1 LNLLSRDARIVT
13 SASELLLALLRGL
26 LADAHDP
33 TAIERWT
40 ALWRN
45 PLVSALAAPGATT
58 NGADAPTWQGTLLRQ
73 NILTYVLPQLIKV
86 HATVLPTLLMA
97 LDPTTDAADRLRPAS
112 TAARAAPVQAH
123 LHALLATLR
132 LARSQGLLPADY
144 LASSRV
150 LRVAL
155 IHADPEIATA
165 AATLVASAQKPREP
179 VTDTEAALLR
189 LFVEHNLTVA
199 ASDVRQRQATAM
211 ESLFGRLRDGS
222 GGNFTPWLVA
232 TLLGSLYP
240 GVPFQRATTA
250 LTWLAQLVRVR
261 TMRDRSIDG
270 HCHCAHVCLILRI
283 HSTFCRSLSAPH
295 RCHRRWL
302 PRLTRRC
309 RSCCIA

>member
-1 LNLLSRDARIVT
+1 VT

-26 LADAHDP
+26 LADARDP
-33 TAIERWT
+33 AAVERWT
-40 ALWRN
+40 AVWRD
-45 PLVSALAAPGATT
+45 PLVAALTASDATAADATPAAAAAPA
-58 NGADAPTWQGTLLRQ
+58 WQATLLRQ
-73 NILTYVLPQLIKV
+73 NILTYVLPPLIKV
-86 HATVLPTLLMA
+86 HATVLPALLAA
-97 LDPTTDAADRLRPAS
+97 LDPTTAAADRWWPAAPGAS
-112 TAARAAPVQAH
+112 AAPVQAH

-150 LRVAL
+150 LRAAL
-155 IHADPEIATA
+155 VHADPEIATA

-179 VTDTEAALLR
+179 VTETEAALMR

-211 ESLFGRLRDGS
+211 EALFGRLRDGS
-222 GGNFTPWLVA
+222 GGTFTPWLVA

-261 TMRDRSIDG
+261 TLRDRSATVVVG
-270 HCHCAHVCLILRI
+270 RRRRAHVRVT
-283 HSTFCRSLSAPH
+283 SRMDAARCRSLSAPR
-295 RCHRRWL
+295 RCHRRWP
-302 PRLTRRC
+302 PRPTRRC